1 MNRFRILTHAQ
12 WQSRIRKAALGGLAV
27 LLATMVAAG
36 AFGSLRMSHYAHDV
50 AETLKEQCASYDRL
64 VVSDRTKSLF
74 YLSDMTR
81 QLSSN
86 IAEDPSHA
94 SDGYLEA
101 YVERAR
107 ISGALLID
115 RDLKLKAASNV
126 KLRDGRWTSASF
138 GALFADIVK
147 YPEKVFSERV
157 YIDGEYYDFSA
168 VSREDEPGI
177 VACFYKQPTGL
188 VTDMEDDLES
198 MLTGLSLN
206 FEGNYLVAYEGS
218 VCAASDPGMDKESAK
233 SEALR
238 DTFVSL
244 PDDKRVHLTQCD
256 GWEYLAYHTETNG
269 YSLYVYYPLY
279 VVIFGSLIISGFI
292 LILYF
297 VLVFGFMSVRN
308 RALYENQV
316 KLEYANNAKSEFLR
330 RVSHDIRTPVNGARG
345 YIDMAMAHP
354 EDLELQEHCREKVS
368 SSLDSLSLLVNS
380 MLNMSK
386 LEYSDIV
393 IERRSFTIDELM
405 ERVETAIKAQAVEK
419 GISYETVGLQDVAA
433 RHLVG
438 SPRHAEQVLV
448 NLASNAVK
456 YGRQGGYVRMG
467 VKQLPA
473 DGGRMRFEFTCEDNG
488 IGMSTEFQKHM
499 YELFSQE
506 DEGARSE
513 FEGVGLGLPITK
525 KLVDALGGTISCKS
539 RKGEGT
545 CFTVTLEFEIDPEAV
560 EKEKTPVTEESG
572 SSLKGAKVLAVE
584 DNELNMEILEFILT
598 EQGATVVKAWNGQEG
613 VDLFAASAPG
623 SFDLVLMDLMMPV
636 LDGYGAA
643 RAIRALERSD
653 AATVPIVAVSA
664 NAFSDDME
672 AGREAGMNGHVSKP
686 VDVGRLLQTVDK
698 LLR

>member
-1 MNRFRILTHAQ
+1 MNRLRILTHVQ
-12 WQSRIRKAALGGLAV
+12 WQSCIRKAALGGLTV
-27 LLATMVAAG
+27 LLVAMVAAG
-36 AFGSLRMSHYAHDV
+36 MFGSFRMSHYAHEV
-50 AETLKEQCASYDRL
+50 AETLKGQCTSYDRL

-94 SDGYLEA
+94 SDRYLEA

-107 ISGALLID
+107 ITGALLID
-115 RDLKLKAASNV
+115 SDLKLEASSDV
-126 KLRDGRWTSASF
+126 ELRDGRWTSASF

-157 YIDGEYYDFSA
+157 RIDGEYYDFSA

-177 VACFYKQPTGL
+177 VACFYKQPAGI

-206 FEGNYLVAYEGS
+206 FEGNYLVAYEGGVS
-218 VCAASDPGMDKESAK
+218 AASDPGMDKESAK
-233 SEALR
+233 SEALC
-238 DTFVSL
+238 DTFVLL
-244 PDDKRVHLTQCD
+244 PDDKRVHLTQC
-256 GWEYLAYHTETNG
+256 GGSEYLAYHTEVYG

-279 VVIFGSLIISGFI
+279 VVVLGSLVVSGFI

-297 VLVFGFMSVRN
+297 VLFFGFISVRN
-308 RALYENQV
+308 SALYENQV

-330 RVSHDIRTPVNGARG
+330 RISHDIRTPVNGARG

-393 IERRSFTIDELM
+393 IERRPFTIDELM
-405 ERVETAIKAQAVEK
+405 ERVETAIKAQTVEK
-419 GISYETVGLQDVAA
+419 GISYETVGLQDVAVH
-433 RHLVG
+433 HLVG
-438 SPRHAEQVLV
+438 SPRHAEQALV

-456 YGRQGGYVRMG
+456 YGKRGGYVRMG
-467 VKQLPA
+467 IKQLPA
-473 DGGRMRFEFTCEDNG
+473 DGGRVCFEFTCEDNG

-499 YELFSQE
+499 YELFAQE

-525 KLVDALGGTISCKS
+525 KLIDALGGTISCKS

-545 CFTVTLEFEIDPEAV
+545 CFTVALEFEVDLEAA
-560 EKEKTPVTEESG
+560 EKEEDPVAEELG

-584 DNELNMEILEFILT
+584 DNGLNMEILEFILT
-598 EQGATVVKAWNGQEG
+598 EQGATVAKAWNGQEG
-613 VDLFAASAPG
+613 VDVFAASEPG
-623 SFDLVLMDLMMPV
+623 SIDVILMDLMMPV

-643 RAIRALERSD
+643 RAIRSLDRPD
-653 AATVPIVAVSA
+653 AAEVPIVAVSA
-664 NAFSDDME
+664 NSFSDDIK
-672 AGREAGMNGHVSKP
+672 ASREAGMNAHIAKP
-686 VDVGRLLQTVDK
+686 VDVDKLLQTLGK

>member
-1 MNRFRILTHAQ
+1 MNRFRILTHVQ
-12 WQSRIRKAALGGLAV
+12 WQSYIRKAVLGGLAV
-27 LLATMVAAG
+27 LLAAMVVA
-36 AFGSLRMSHYAHDV
+36 GSLGCVRMSHYAHDV

-64 VVSDRTKSLF
+64 VASDRTKSLF

-81 QLSSN
+81 QLSSS

-94 SDGYLEA
+94 EDKYLEA
-101 YVERAR
+101 YVEHMR

-115 RDLKLKAASNV
+115 ESLELKASSDV
-126 KLRDGRWTSASF
+126 ELRDGRWTSASF

-147 YPEKVFSERV
+147 HPEKAFAERV
-157 YIDGEYYDFSA
+157 LIDGEYYDFCA
-168 VSREDEPGI
+168 VTREDQPGI
-177 VACFYKQPTGL
+177 VACFCKQPTGL
-188 VTDMEDDLES
+188 VTDMEDDLEN
-198 MLTGLSLN
+198 MLTGLALN
-206 FEGNYLVAYEGS
+206 FGGNYLVAYEGG

-238 DTFVSL
+238 DAFVSL
-244 PDDKRVHLTQCD
+244 PDDKRVHLAQCD
-256 GWEYLAYHTETNG
+256 GGEYLAYHAEVNG
-269 YSLYVYYPLY
+269 YSLYVYYPFY
-279 VVIFGSLIISGFI
+279 VVIFGSLIISGCI

-297 VLVFGFMSVRN
+297 VLVFAFLSIRN
-308 RALYENQV
+308 NALYENQV

-354 EDLELQEHCREKVS
+354 EDLELQAHCRERVAA
-368 SSLDSLSLLVNS
+368 SLDSLSLLVNS

-393 IERRSFTIDELM
+393 IERRSFAIDELV
-405 ERVETAIKAQAVEK
+405 ERVEKAIKAQAVEK

-473 DGGRMRFEFTCEDNG
+473 DGGRVRFEFTCEDNG

-545 CFTVTLEFEIDPEAV
+545 CFTVTLEFEVDPEAA
-560 EKEKTPVTEESG
+560 EKEKTPVAEESG

-613 VDLFAASAPG
+613 VDLFADSAPG
-623 SFDLVLMDLMMPV
+623 SFDLILMDLMMPV

-643 RAIRALERSD
+643 RAIRALDRSD
-653 AATVPIVAVSA
+653 AATIPIVAVSA

-686 VDVGRLLQTVDK
+686 IDVGRLLQAVDK